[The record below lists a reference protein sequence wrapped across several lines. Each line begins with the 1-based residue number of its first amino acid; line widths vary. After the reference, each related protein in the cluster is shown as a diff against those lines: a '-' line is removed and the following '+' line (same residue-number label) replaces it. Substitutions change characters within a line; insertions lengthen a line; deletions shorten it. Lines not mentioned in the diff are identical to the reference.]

1 MHPFPHRY
9 EADLVWDGDARGTV
23 TAGERPALPGG
34 APPEFDGRPDVWS
47 PEHLLLSSANL
58 CLMTTFFALA
68 KKAGLPVAAYR
79 SRAEGVLE
87 KTKQGILFTKFVMRP
102 ELRVAAADVD
112 RARKTLES
120 AGRYCIVSN
129 ALKVPVELAATV
141 TATEAAGAA

>member
-9 EADLVWDGDARGTV
+9 EADLAWDGDSRGTL

-47 PEHLLLSSANL
+47 PEHLLVSAANL

-68 KKAGLPVAAYR
+68 KKAALPVASYR

-87 KTKQGILFTKFVMRP
+87 KTKLGILFTKLVMRP

-120 AGRYCIVSN
+120 AERHCIVSN
-129 ALKVPVELAATV
+129 ALKCPVELAATV
-141 TATEAAGAA
+141 TASEAAGAA